1 MTPEFNPNDIAGTQ
15 GGKRPPVF
23 LPGGGGFGTGT
34 GEAEILNS
42 RGQGSSFTDD
52 GVGGRVK
59 NTRESGIP
67 TASHPGGGQ
76 GSSYPSDPNER
87 AKMQKDPNNWGGF
100 EVSQQGG
107 GGAGSSYDQMVAQ
120 QSQRAND
127 SYNAQVA
134 AGGHQ
139 EYFQKF
145 GGTSISGRAGYEA
158 NKAAMDADNANR
170 QVIANAQQKRLSGN
184 PGAAVGYRDTVTAPG
199 ASRPAGLSGLSS
211 QAKPSMSQAPQMA
224 PGGLNSLAAKAKK
237 PRNIT
242 LNQMYRK

>member
-1 MTPEFNPNDIAGTQ
+1 MNKLIPEAADASRQ
-15 GGKRPPVF
+15 GGPAGSLMGPELLAQWRANNPGQPDPILSGKGPTV
-23 LPGGGGFGTGT
+23 GGGGRF
-34 GEAEILNS
+34 S
-42 RGQGSSFTDD
+42 
-52 GVGGRVK
+52 
-59 NTRESGIP
+59 
-67 TASHPGGGQ
+67 PGG
-76 GSSYPSDPNER
+76 SH
-87 AKMQKDPNNWGGF
+87 
-100 EVSQQGG
+100 
-107 GGAGSSYDQMVAQ
+107 DQMVAQ
-120 QSQRAND
+120 QNQRANN